1 MPHDVETLRTAI
13 EAFNRRDYAGLEAVL
28 APDAV
33 IVPARAELD
42 GIVYRGREAV
52 PEYCAGVDAIWED
65 LTCEID
71 DIWEGGDWVLALGR
85 MRGRA
90 RCSGAVLDVTAG
102 WVFHFRDRL
111 ITRFHAHTDRARAL
125 EAVGM
130 R

>member
-1 MPHDVETLRTAI
+1 V
-13 EAFNRRDYAGLEAVL
+13 AVL
-28 APDAV
+28 APEAV
-33 IVPARAELD
+33 IVPARAQLD
-42 GIVYRGREAV
+42 GIVYRGPDAV
-52 PEYCAGVDAIWED
+52 AEYCAGVDAIWDD
-65 LTCEID
+65 LTYEVDHIRD
-71 DIWEGGDWVLALGR
+71 GGDWVLALGR

-90 RCSGAVLDVTAG
+90 RHSGAVLDVTAG